1 MSINPFTL
9 KELRQLTR
17 SRTITGGLIFFL
29 FASVAATYLIPLG
42 GITSRTGQNLAACIQ
57 TILGLL
63 FTIVL
68 PINVFVRMM
77 KERRGKT
84 AADLTLVTP
93 LPPSSVIDGKLCSAF
108 TLMFLMASA
117 SLPFGVAAYLM
128 HGVTFVD
135 MAKSLLLIAAVSGV
149 GVMVA
154 ILIAS
159 LRVSSV
165 FRVVL
170 FIVVMFFASQ
180 FSLLGSILS
189 SEMGGAM
196 PLEDFCVTL
205 AVCLTFGLLLRAYA
219 VAFITPKVMNRDFA
233 IRSVVLVAAVG
244 WVAYVIVNGWGDP
257 PHDFANSV
265 SVMVYVVL
273 LSLAL
278 IAVGSAGLEA
288 GYSIRQLAARPASS
302 VLRVLVWPFR
312 TGTVNGIFFALVLGG
327 LFLTVLPLVS
337 PHLEELIVRWKLEGD
352 SIEECRK
359 IVDFTMM
366 FGFFVYEMAMVMIV
380 RGLWYPF
387 RRRII
392 PAFVPGIAI
401 FVFVMIQTIPALME
415 VYGRAI
421 PSIIPFSFFSVS
433 KSLHDHVFLAA
444 GALVLGLALMLP
456 EIIASFK
463 GKSRA

>member
-93 LPPSSVIDGKLCSAF
+93 LPPSSVVDGKLCSAF

-170 FIVVMFFASQ
+170 FIVVMFFASL
-180 FSLLGSILS
+180 SLL
-189 SEMGGAM
+189 
-196 PLEDFCVTL
+196 
-205 AVCLTFGLLLRAYA
+205 
-219 VAFITPKVMNRDFA
+219 IT
-233 IRSVVLVAAVG
+233 S
-244 WVAYVIVNGWGDP
+244 
-257 PHDFANSV
+257 
-265 SVMVYVVL
+265 
-273 LSLAL
+273 
-278 IAVGSAGLEA
+278 
-288 GYSIRQLAARPASS
+288 SS
-302 VLRVLVWPFR
+302 VHP
-312 TGTVNGIFFALVLGG
+312 ISSA
-327 LFLTVLPLVS
+327 
-337 PHLEELIVRWKLEGD
+337 
-352 SIEECRK
+352 
-359 IVDFTMM
+359 
-366 FGFFVYEMAMVMIV
+366 
-380 RGLWYPF
+380 
-387 RRRII
+387 
-392 PAFVPGIAI
+392 IA
-401 FVFVMIQTIPALME
+401 
-415 VYGRAI
+415 
-421 PSIIPFSFFSVS
+421 
-433 KSLHDHVFLAA
+433 
-444 GALVLGLALMLP
+444 
-456 EIIASFK
+456 
-463 GKSRA
+463 